1 MSRNRLSGLL
11 TAIAA
16 AVVVAVGCGVEGQ
29 DEPQPIDDKIGG
41 PASTTPSLRTQTVA
55 PSSSPPVT
63 PPSTSSR

>member
-11 TAIAA
+11 AAIAA
-16 AVVVAVGCGVEGQ
+16 AVVVVAVGCGVEGQ

-55 PSSSPPVT
+55 PSSSPSVT
-63 PPSTSSR
+63 QPSSP

>member
-11 TAIAA
+11 AAIATA
-16 AVVVAVGCGVEGQ
+16 VAVAAGCGVDEQ

-41 PASTTPSLRTQTVA
+41 PASTTPSLRTQTVL

-63 PPSTSSR
+63 SPSTSR